1 MSYSRTQQQTTRD
14 SARPLQAVGC
24 VTRSQKARRDA
35 EFRERWMA
43 RQAVQQSVLQ
53 RPVVQTPVVVVQT
66 PVAQQPVVV
75 VQKPVVHQTTRDSV
89 RPSPAVGCVTRSQT
103 ARRNAEFRERWMARE
118 ALQQRIVQKP
128 LIQTPVVVVQK
139 PVVQQPVVQPATES
153 IPRKYPTRRNVTNHN
168 DEELFKF
175 VRTYENR
182 RGNFITRMRE
192 TGVVYKFY
200 ELPRDVRL
208 RSTPLLNREIIG
220 HFTYPKT
227 NNMRI
232 RRIGKTDLI
241 ALCVLA
247 KNENG
252 MYIHQPR
259 ILESMPYPRNERIYL
274 IVPQLPGI
282 TISEQIYSE
291 PV

>member
-1 MSYSRTQQQTTRD
+1 
-14 SARPLQAVGC
+14 
-24 VTRSQKARRDA
+24 
-35 EFRERWMA
+35 MA
-43 RQAVQQSVLQ
+43 REAVQQRIIQ
-53 RPVVQTPVVVVQT
+53 RPVV
-66 PVAQQPVVV
+66 
-75 VQKPVVHQTTRDSV
+75 
-89 RPSPAVGCVTRSQT
+89 
-103 ARRNAEFRERWMARE
+103 
-118 ALQQRIVQKP
+118 
-128 LIQTPVVVVQK
+128 
-139 PVVQQPVVQPATES
+139 VVQQPVVQQPVIQQPVTEVV
-153 IPRKYPTRRNVTNHN
+153 PRKYPTRRNVENYS

-182 RGNFITRMRE
+182 RGNFITRMIE
-192 TGVVYKFY
+192 TDVVYKFY

-220 HFTYPKT
+220 HFTDPKT

-232 RRIGKTDLI
+232 RRIGKTDMI

-282 TISEQIYSE
+282 TISE
-291 PV
+291 PVNSQQV

>member
-1 MSYSRTQQQTTRD
+1 
-14 SARPLQAVGC
+14 
-24 VTRSQKARRDA
+24 
-35 EFRERWMA
+35 MA

-53 RPVVQTPVVVVQT
+53 QRVVQTPVVVVQ
-66 PVAQQPVVV
+66 Q
-75 VQKPVVHQTTRDSV
+75 
-89 RPSPAVGCVTRSQT
+89 
-103 ARRNAEFRERWMARE
+103 
-118 ALQQRIVQKP
+118 
-128 LIQTPVVVVQK
+128 

-153 IPRKYPTRRNVTNHN
+153 IPRRYPTRRNMENHN

-220 HFTYPKT
+220 HFTDPKT
-227 NNMRI
+227 NNMRV
-232 RRIGKTDLI
+232 RRIGKTDMI

-252 MYIHQPR
+252 MYISRPR

-282 TISEQIYSE
+282 TISEQVNIQQ
-291 PV
+291 V